1 MASSEFDPN
10 FEDMEKEDPDQLTVE
25 EIMKFYE
32 SDQYDSTM
40 NVGNDILEILKDV
53 EDNAESNDVDVFQ
66 NKKKMSKAGTL
77 EKGIQTS
84 TRKLKTR
91 N

>member
-1 MASSEFDPN
+1 M
-10 FEDMEKEDPDQLTVE
+10 TIE
-25 EIMKFYE
+25 EIMKCYE

-40 NVGNDILEILKDV
+40 NVGKDILEILKDV

-66 NKKKMSKAGTL
+66 NKKKMSKARTL
-77 EKGIQTS
+77 ENGIQTS

>member
-1 MASSEFDPN
+1 
-10 FEDMEKEDPDQLTVE
+10 
-25 EIMKFYE
+25 MKFYE

-40 NVGNDILEILKDV
+40 NVGKDILEILRNV
-53 EDNAESNDVDVFQ
+53 EDNAESNVVDVFQ
-66 NKKKMSKAGTL
+66 NKKKMSKARRL
-77 EKGIQTS
+77 ENGIQTS